1 MPPQAAVIVA
11 DAHLGDPRAQKAD
24 TFHQFLASVPQ
35 IADHL
40 VINGDLFDFW
50 FEYRSVI
57 SRSAFPT
64 LAALAELRG
73 AGIELTVI
81 GGNHDR
87 WGGGFWATELGGAFY
102 RDSVEMELAGWKALV
117 AHGDGVAEQHLGGR
131 VMHAITRHPLTA
143 AGFRLVHP
151 DLGYALVRR
160 MSRFLARSTRAPDVL
175 DQASE
180 AQKTHAE
187 GLLKTRE
194 DLELV
199 VMAHTHH
206 PALVRVGKG
215 RWYLNPGAW
224 MEQRCFA
231 LVTPEGP
238 ELCRFGG

>member
-1 MPPQAAVIVA
+1 MAN
-11 DAHLGDPRAQKAD
+11 
-24 TFHQFLASVPQ
+24 
-35 IADHL
+35 HL

-73 AGIELTVI
+73 AGVELTVT

-87 WGGGFWATELGGAFY
+87 WGGGFWAVELGGTFY
-102 RDSVEMELAGWKALV
+102 KESVEVELAGWKALV
-117 AHGDGVAEQHLGGR
+117 SHGDGVGEEHLGGR

-143 AGFRLVHP
+143 AGFRLLHP

-160 MSRFLARSTRAPDVL
+160 MSRFLARSTRAPDVV
-175 DQASE
+175 DQVAE

-187 GLLKTRE
+187 RLLKARP
-194 DLELV
+194 DLDLV

-206 PALVRVGKG
+206 PALVPAGKR
-215 RWYLNPGAW
+215 RWYLNPGPW
-224 MEQRCFA
+224 MGERCFA

-238 ELCRFGG
+238 ELRRFS